1 MELIKNIRLKKAA
14 ELIEE
19 GSDNFTQVAYK
30 VGFKDSQ
37 HFSKCF
43 KQIYGVTP
51 TEYRK
56 NIWVSWYDFYIEM
69 P

>member
-1 MELIKNIRLKKAA
+1 
-14 ELIEE
+14 
-19 GSDNFTQVAYK
+19 
-30 VGFKDSQ
+30 FKDSQ

-56 NIWVSWYDFYIEM
+56 KHLG
-69 P
+69 